1 MTAPPVPARTG
12 CWLLDPGHPDA
23 ADHIRNMYA
32 PVVKHYDADGIQ
44 FDRVRYTDQNG
55 AITVARYTVS
65 ASNPDAAN
73 PTRTVLLSIPHPGA
87 SNHNGGQLAF
97 GTDGM
102 LYIGTGDGGGSN

>member
-44 FDRVRYTDQNG
+44 FDRVRYTDQNNVG
-55 AITVARYTVS
+55 GPNHWGYTPTALKRFRAETGVTGTP
-65 ASNPDAAN
+65 APDD
-73 PTRTVLLSIPHPGA
+73 PG
-87 SNHNGGQLAF
+87 
-97 GTDGM
+97 
-102 LYIGTGDGGGSN
+102 